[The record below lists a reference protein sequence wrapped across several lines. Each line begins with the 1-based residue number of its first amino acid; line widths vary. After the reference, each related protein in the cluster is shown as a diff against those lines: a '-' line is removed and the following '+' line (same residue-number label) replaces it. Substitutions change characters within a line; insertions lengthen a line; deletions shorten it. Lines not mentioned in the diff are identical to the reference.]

1 MQILTLRETA
11 RRYRCSPGYLSERV
25 REGKPVKGIPL
36 HENAV
41 IEQGRVKEFQL
52 KDEHKFPNSEVIRR
66 NPSSPPDSEVIR
78 PNPSSPPVVS
88 PQLPKPAL
96 KTPTLDLTWL
106 TEFARQREASKV
118 TGYVAASKALSN
130 IANTANT
137 AQTTQAKVF
146 SSALGRALM
155 LCGIV
160 VAGGVVTY
168 NLAKHAE
175 SDTAKL
181 LVGAVGAGGIFWL
194 ATKANESLNATEWLA
209 YSLPP
214 LPRLEPIAPSANN
227 KPPSLYTPTFKP
239 QV

>member
-1 MQILTLRETA
+1 MQNLTLRETA

-25 REGKPVKGIPL
+25 REGKPVKGYPL
-36 HENAV
+36 HEHAV
-41 IEQGRVKEFQL
+41 IEQGRVKEFRFE
-52 KDEHKFPNSEVIRR
+52 DSHKFPNSELIRR
-66 NPSSPPDSEVIR
+66 NPSSPLDSELIR
-78 PNPSSPPVVS
+78 PNPSSPPVLS
-88 PQLPKPAL
+88 PQSPIPAL
-96 KTPTLDLTWL
+96 KTPTSDLTWL
-106 TEFARQREASKV
+106 TEFARQGEASKV
-118 TGYVAASKALSN
+118 TGYVAASNALSN

-160 VAGGVVTY
+160 VAGGVITY

-175 SDTAKL
+175 SDTTKL

-194 ATKANESLNATEWLA
+194 ATKANESLDATERLA
-209 YSLPP
+209 YSLPL
-214 LPRLEPIAPSANN
+214 LPRLKPIAPSANN
-227 KPPSLYTPTFKP
+227 KPPSLHTRIFEP

>member
-1 MQILTLRETA
+1 MQNLTLRETA
-11 RRYRCSPGYLSERV
+11 RRYRCSAGYLSERV
-25 REGKPVKGIPL
+25 REGKPVKGNPL

-41 IEQGRVKEFQL
+41 IEDGRVKEFRF
-52 KDEHKFPNSEVIRR
+52 KDSHRFPSGEVIH
-66 NPSSPPDSEVIR
+66 
-78 PNPSSPPVVS
+78 PNPSSSPVS
-88 PQLPKPAL
+88 PPEPRTPAL
-96 KTPTLDLTWL
+96 KAPTLDTTWL
-106 TEFARQREASKV
+106 AEFARHHEPSKI
-118 TGYVAASKALSN
+118 TGYVAASKAIST

-146 SSALGRALM
+146 SSALGRTLM
-155 LCGIV
+155 LCGIIL
-160 VAGGVVTY
+160 AGGVVTY

-175 SDTAKL
+175 SDRAKL
-181 LVGAVGAGGIFWL
+181 LVGAVGAGGVFWL
-194 ATKANESLNATEWLA
+194 ATKANESLNASERLA